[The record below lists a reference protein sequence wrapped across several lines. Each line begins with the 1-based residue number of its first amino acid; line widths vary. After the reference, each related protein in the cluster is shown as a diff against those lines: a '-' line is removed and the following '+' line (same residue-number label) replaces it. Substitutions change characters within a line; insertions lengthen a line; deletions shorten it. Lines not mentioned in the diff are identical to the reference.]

1 VIWSRTDWGLFIGGL
16 GLSLI
21 GALLVW
27 SATRHQSGSQYLA
40 RHLLNTGI
48 GMALAAA
55 LTLVDFRGLR
65 AYAPWLYL
73 VSVAGLV
80 LVMTP
85 SARPSTDHTRG
96 SSCPVASPS
105 NPRSSPR

>member
-27 SATRHQSGSQYLA
+27 SATRHQTGSEYLA

-48 GMALAAA
+48 TVA
-55 LTLVDFRGLR
+55 LTT
-65 AYAPWLYL
+65 P
-73 VSVAGLV
+73 V
-80 LVMTP
+80 L
-85 SARPSTDHTRG
+85 
-96 SSCPVASPS
+96 SPHQ
-105 NPRSSPR
+105 RD